1 MSVRLTSTWAKLMAY
16 VLEELLANFL
26 LSFTQEKTFVSL
38 LRLIQQG
45 KQYLTLALY
54 SLWAE
59 DAFLSLC

>member
-1 MSVRLTSTWAKLMAY
+1 MAY

-54 SLWAE
+54 SLWAKE
-59 DAFLSLC
+59 AFLSLC

>member
-54 SLWAE
+54 SLWAK

>member
-54 SLWAE
+54 SLWAKE
-59 DAFLSLC
+59 AFLSLC